1 MRPRGS
7 GRIFLRGAVWWVAYS
22 RNGHEIRE
30 SAETT
35 DERKAWKFLNSRIE
49 EAKKPEFV
57 GPAEKRLMLDDLE
70 AKILA
75 DYERH
80 GRRSAVPVKCCL
92 KPVKDHFQYDTLLQ
106 LTP

>member
-1 MRPRGS
+1 MRPRGA

-49 EAKKPEFV
+49 QAKRREFV
-57 GPAEKRLMLDDLE
+57 GPTESALRLMTL
-70 AKILA
+70 
-75 DYERH
+75 RP
-80 GRRSAVPVKCCL
+80 RSSRTMSVTAGAPQKR
-92 KPVKDHFQYDTLLQ
+92 
-106 LTP
+106 